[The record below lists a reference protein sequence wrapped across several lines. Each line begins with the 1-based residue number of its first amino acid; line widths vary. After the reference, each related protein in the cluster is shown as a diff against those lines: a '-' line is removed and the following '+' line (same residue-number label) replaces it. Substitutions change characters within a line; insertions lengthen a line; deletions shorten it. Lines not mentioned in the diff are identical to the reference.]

1 MCGKGS
7 SEDSKEETECAALR
21 ACTGGGWV
29 NEDGSAG
36 VPAVSLAVEGPEVD
50 IGDMPRV
57 DPIVSARP
65 RL

>member
-1 MCGKGS
+1 M
-7 SEDSKEETECAALR
+7 
-21 ACTGGGWV
+21 